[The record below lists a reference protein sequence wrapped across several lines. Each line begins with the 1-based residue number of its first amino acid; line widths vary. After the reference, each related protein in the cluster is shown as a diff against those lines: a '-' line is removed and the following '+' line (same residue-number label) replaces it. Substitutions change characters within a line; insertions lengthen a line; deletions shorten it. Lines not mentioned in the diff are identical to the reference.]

1 MKKTLSLISVLVLA
15 AGALVSCGDK
25 ESSSDKDDKKSEKKA
40 EQGLIGT
47 WVPTGETLE
56 AMKEDLGGGMVVD
69 KAEIVFD
76 EKNMTM
82 NASVDASDLMCLTD
96 DGFNLSGMDCDIEY
110 DGEVISIL
118 MEGEEVASFERIG
131 DPDKDNIYGKYM
143 NEEMSS
149 GMEGPEMYFEFIDD
163 GVSYM
168 VISQSQE
175 YTYDEEAGTV
185 TVIDV
190 DGEEEVS
197 KVEFDGDDM
206 TVTDPEGTIETYTRA
221 E

>member
-40 EQGLIGT
+40 EQGIIGT

-56 AMKEDLGGGMVVD
+56 AMKEDIGGGMVVD

-96 DGFNLSGMDCDIEY
+96 DGFNLSGMD
-110 DGEVISIL
+110 
-118 MEGEEVASFERIG
+118 
-131 DPDKDNIYGKYM
+131 
-143 NEEMSS
+143 
-149 GMEGPEMYFEFIDD
+149 
-163 GVSYM
+163 
-168 VISQSQE
+168 
-175 YTYDEEAGTV
+175 
-185 TVIDV
+185 
-190 DGEEEVS
+190 
-197 KVEFDGDDM
+197 
-206 TVTDPEGTIETYTRA
+206 
-221 E
+221 